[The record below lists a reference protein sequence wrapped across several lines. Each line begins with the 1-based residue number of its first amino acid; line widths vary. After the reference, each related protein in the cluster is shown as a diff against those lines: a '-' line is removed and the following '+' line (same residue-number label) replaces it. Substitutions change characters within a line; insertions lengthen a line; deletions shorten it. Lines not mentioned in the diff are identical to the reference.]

1 MLWVTSNLHWGADKW
16 KGILESDA
24 KGYYA
29 YLPAMFIYNDLNF
42 SFLEA
47 VQAKYP
53 APHINYD
60 YRANA
65 EGVLIN
71 KYYAGTALS
80 QLPFFLAADAITV
93 FTEGERDGYSK
104 WYLMSVNWAAL
115 FYLFLG
121 LFYLRKSLL
130 LWNVP
135 ETAIALLLP
144 ATLFGTNL
152 FVYSVV
158 EPGMSH
164 VFSFGWMA
172 VFIYQ
177 ILKFNQKPSNKI
189 LIASSLI
196 LGIIALIRPVNFL
209 ILFALPFL
217 LGNYKDLI
225 KLLTFA
231 LKRIH
236 WTIIPFLV
244 VISAQLIIYKLST
257 GKFWIYSYN
266 EEGFD
271 FSSPHFFEILF
282 SYKKGLFLYTPLYL
296 LCFFGLIPL
305 WKTNRFRFWS
315 WLALFTLITY
325 TFSSWWMWFYGG
337 SFSGRTYVEYLPV
350 FILLLGIFYRDVK
363 SKKAKIALSTTVILI
378 SLLCQVQSYQY
389 RYYIIHYTEMTKE
402 KYWDV
407 FLQLKPEEKKIEYRK

>member
-1 MLWVTSNLHWGADKW
+1 MIMLWVTSNLHWGGEKW

-29 YLPAMFIYNDLNF
+29 YLPAIFIYNDLNF
-42 SFLEA
+42 SFLEK
-47 VQAKYP
+47 VQEKYP

-93 FTEGERDGYSK
+93 FTKGERDGYSQ

-121 LFYLRKSLL
+121 LFYLRKTLL

-135 ETAIALLLP
+135 DTAIALLLP

-164 VFSFGWMA
+164 VFSFGWVA
-172 VFIYQ
+172 VFVYL
-177 ILKFNQKPSNKI
+177 ILKFNQNPSNKK

-196 LGIIALIRPVNFL
+196 LGIIALIRPINSL

-217 LGNYKDLI
+217 IGNYKDLI

-231 LKRIH
+231 LKRIL

-244 VISAQLIIYKLST
+244 VISAQLIIYKVST
-257 GKFWIYSYN
+257 GKLWIYSYN

-271 FSSPHFFEILF
+271 FSSPHFFDILF

-296 LCFFGLIPL
+296 LCFVGLIPL

-315 WLALFTLITY
+315 WLALFTIITY

-337 SFSGRTYVEYLPV
+337 SFSGRTYVEYLPF

-363 SKKAKIALSTTVILI
+363 SKKAKIALSTTVILL
-378 SLLCQVQSYQY
+378 SLLCQIQSYQY
-389 RYYIIHYTEMTKE
+389 RYYIIHYSEMTKE

-407 FLQLKPEEKKIEYRK
+407 FLKLKPEEKK

>member
-1 MLWVTSNLHWGADKW
+1 MLWVTANLHWGGDKW

-29 YLPAMFIYNDLNF
+29 YLPAIFIYNDLNF

-80 QLPFFLAADAITV
+80 QLPFFLAADGLTV
-93 FTEGERDGYSK
+93 LSDGERDGYSK

-121 LFYLRKSLL
+121 LFYLRKTLL

-177 ILKFNQKPSNKI
+177 ILKLNQNPNNKK
-189 LIASSLI
+189 LIAISLI
-196 LGIIALIRPVNFL
+196 LGIITLIRPVNLL
-209 ILFALPFL
+209 ILLALPFL
-217 LGNYKDLI
+217 IGNSKDLI
-225 KLLTFA
+225 KLITFA

-236 WTIIPFLV
+236 WTSIPM
-244 VISAQLIIYKLST
+244 LSQP
-257 GKFWIYSYN
+257 S
-266 EEGFD
+266 
-271 FSSPHFFEILF
+271 
-282 SYKKGLFLYTPLYL
+282 
-296 LCFFGLIPL
+296 
-305 WKTNRFRFWS
+305 
-315 WLALFTLITY
+315 
-325 TFSSWWMWFYGG
+325 
-337 SFSGRTYVEYLPV
+337 
-350 FILLLGIFYRDVK
+350 
-363 SKKAKIALSTTVILI
+363 
-378 SLLCQVQSYQY
+378 
-389 RYYIIHYTEMTKE
+389 
-402 KYWDV
+402 
-407 FLQLKPEEKKIEYRK
+407 

>member
-1 MLWVTSNLHWGADKW
+1 LHWGGEKW

-29 YLPAMFIYNDLNF
+29 YLPAIFIYNDLNF
-42 SFLEA
+42 GFLEK
-47 VQAKYP
+47 VQEKYP
-53 APHINYD
+53 APHIDYD

-93 FTEGERDGYSK
+93 FTEGERDGYSQ

-177 ILKFNQKPSNKI
+177 ILKFNQNPNNKK
-189 LIASSLI
+189 LIAISLI
-196 LGIIALIRPVNFL
+196 LGIITLIRPVNLL

-217 LGNYKDLI
+217 LGNNKDLI
-225 KLLTFA
+225 KLITFA

-257 GKFWIYSYN
+257 GKLWIYSYN

-271 FSSPHFFEILF
+271 FSSPHFFDILF

-305 WKTNRFRFWS
+305 WKTDRFRFWS
-315 WLALFTLITY
+315 WLAFFTLITY

-337 SFSGRTYVEYLPV
+337 SFSGRIYVEYLPV

-363 SKKAKIALSTTVILI
+363 SKKAKIALSTTVILL

-407 FLQLKPEEKKIEYRK
+407 FLKLKPEEKK

>member
-1 MLWVTSNLHWGADKW
+1 MHWGEEKW

-60 YRANA
+60 YRANV

-71 KYYAGTALS
+71 KYYTGTALS

-93 FTEGERDGYSK
+93 FTEGERDGYSQ

-172 VFIYQ
+172 VLIYQ
-177 ILKFNQKPSNKI
+177 ILKFNQNPNNKK
-189 LIASSLI
+189 LIAISLI
-196 LGIIALIRPVNFL
+196 LGIITLIRPVNLL

-217 LGNYKDLI
+217 LGNNKDLI
-225 KLLTFA
+225 KLTNFSF
-231 LKRIH
+231 KRLH

-271 FSSPHFFEILF
+271 FSSPHLFDILF

-305 WKTNRFRFWS
+305 WKTDRFRFWS
-315 WLALFTLITY
+315 WLAFFTLITY

-337 SFSGRTYVEYLPV
+337 SFSGRIYVEYLPV
-350 FILLLGIFYRDVK
+350 FILLLGIFYRDVQI
-363 SKKAKIALSTTVILI
+363 KKAKIALSTTVILI

-407 FLQLKPEEKKIEYRK
+407 FLQLKPEENKIEYRK

>member
-1 MLWVTSNLHWGADKW
+1 MLWVTANLHWGDDKW

-29 YLPAMFIYNDLNF
+29 YLPAIFIYNDLNF
-42 SFLEA
+42 GFLEK
-47 VQAKYP
+47 VQEKYP

-93 FTEGERDGYSK
+93 FTEGERDGYSQ
-104 WYLMSVNWAAL
+104 WYLISVNWAAL

-121 LFYLRKSLL
+121 LFYLRKTLM

-135 ETAIALLLP
+135 ETAITLLLP

-164 VFSFGWMA
+164 VFSFGWVA
-172 VFIYQ
+172 VFVYL
-177 ILKFNQKPSNKI
+177 ILKFNQNPSNKK

-196 LGIIALIRPVNFL
+196 LGIIALIRPINSL

-217 LGNYKDLI
+217 IGNYKDLI

-257 GKFWIYSYN
+257 GKLWIYSYN

-271 FSSPHFFEILF
+271 FSSPHFFDILF

-296 LCFFGLIPL
+296 LCFVGLIPL

-363 SKKAKIALSTTVILI
+363 SKKAKIALSTTVILL
-378 SLLCQVQSYQY
+378 SLLCQIQSYQY
-389 RYYIIHYTEMTKE
+389 RYYIIHYSEMTKE

-407 FLQLKPEEKKIEYRK
+407 FLKLKPEEKK

>member
-1 MLWVTSNLHWGADKW
+1 
-16 KGILESDA
+16 LESDA

-29 YLPAMFIYNDLNF
+29 YLPAIFIYNDLNF
-42 SFLEA
+42 GFLEE
-47 VQAKYP
+47 VQEKYP

-93 FTEGERDGYSK
+93 FTKGERDGYSQ

-121 LFYLRKSLL
+121 LFYLRKTLL

-135 ETAIALLLP
+135 DTAIALLLP

-164 VFSFGWMA
+164 VFSFGWVA
-172 VFIYQ
+172 VFVYL
-177 ILKFNQKPSNKI
+177 ILKFNQNPSNKK

-196 LGIIALIRPVNFL
+196 LGIIALIRPINSL

-217 LGNYKDLI
+217 IGNYQDLI
-225 KLLTFA
+225 ILLTFA

-305 WKTNRFRFWS
+305 WKT
-315 WLALFTLITY
+315 
-325 TFSSWWMWFYGG
+325 
-337 SFSGRTYVEYLPV
+337 
-350 FILLLGIFYRDVK
+350 D
-363 SKKAKIALSTTVILI
+363 
-378 SLLCQVQSYQY
+378 
-389 RYYIIHYTEMTKE
+389 
-402 KYWDV
+402 
-407 FLQLKPEEKKIEYRK
+407 